1 MVMFDKYFIQEM
13 GMENMP
19 EEKVNSL
26 VELAMS
32 ELERRVGQKLLEEMS
47 SADAQEYM
55 DLENENAAVLEK
67 LLNENSDY
75 ANDPAFL
82 RIMQN
87 VSEGSS
93 ESLTERIALKEYL
106 KVKLLEKAA
115 PNFKETVRFLADS
128 IKRELLDNKDR
139 ILYSML

>member
-1 MVMFDKYFIQEM
+1 MFDKYFIQEM

>member
-1 MVMFDKYFIQEM
+1 MFDKYFIQEM

-26 VELAMS
+26 LELAMS

-67 LLNENSDY
+67 LLNENSNY

-82 RIMQN
+82 RIVKN
-87 VSEGSS
+87 LPKDSS